1 MDWGTG
7 YLTII
12 VGTGAGHLQTKIAR
26 GVGHFN
32 NFFKRPGYARGLPGG
47 GMLAVGI
54 DSHITYIDTGIS
66 ENSFKINRLSQSDC
80 QNFTSLSFRL
90 PP

>member
-26 GVGHFN
+26 GAGHFN

-47 GMLAVGI
+47 GGCSRLELTRTLHTLIQA
-54 DSHITYIDTGIS
+54 YL
-66 ENSFKINRLSQSDC
+66 KIVLK
-80 QNFTSLSFRL
+80 
-90 PP
+90 